1 MEPSPNKAKQDL
13 GNLTQ
18 DDAEAIRKLMAAFE
32 KNLKLK
38 NRQQLS
44 RSLRW

>member
-1 MEPSPNKAKQDL
+1 
-13 GNLTQ
+13 
-18 DDAEAIRKLMAAFE
+18 MAAFE

-44 RSLRW
+44 RSLRWWKK